1 MMPSL
6 SSSSP
11 PTSAPAAPAASF
23 SPPAHTGVAP
33 LGVALLAGGVA
44 SGLAWATAPTT
55 LVHTLPN
62 SLPNQTR
69 HVYQVHRQQGL
80 VRCLTKTHQTTGQA
94 GPSWQRKQQA
104 RFGPQGQ
111 LVHYQEWQ
119 TQGQGWGL
127 HTPTQQLQPT
137 VFKPHPQAE
146 AVPGYVLTRTDAQ
159 HSVWYALSPQGDV
172 LELKTRS
179 ANPKAVAYWPP
190 VAVGQQVNLE
200 ELTVAL
206 PHPSEP
212 LSQAPHATLGRAL
225 RWGLG
230 WGLAAGLAA
239 ATLQGLLVQ
248 GWVQGHHPPKTEGLP
263 PAPASPAPRK
273 TPP

>member
-11 PTSAPAAPAASF
+11 SAAAAPGPTV
-23 SPPAHTGVAP
+23 SPPPPPPPTHTGVAP

-44 SGLAWATAPTT
+44 SGVAWATAPTT

-62 SLPNQTR
+62 QER
-69 HVYQVHRQQGL
+69 HVYQVHRQQGQ
-80 VRCLTKTHQTTGQA
+80 VRCLTKTLQNQGK
-94 GPSWQRKQQA
+94 GPAWQCKQQA
-104 RFGPQGQ
+104 RFGPQGE

-159 HSVWYALSPQGDV
+159 HSTWYALGPQGDV

-179 ANPKAVAYWPP
+179 ANPKATAYWPS
-190 VAVGQQVNLE
+190 VAVGQQVNLG

-212 LSQAPHATLGRAL
+212 LSKAPHAALGRAL
-225 RWGLG
+225 GQGLL
-230 WGLAAGLAA
+230 WGLAAF
-239 ATLQGLLVQ
+239 TLQAL
-248 GWVQGHHPPKTEGLP
+248 WGHYHGRPPKTEGLP